1 MNEKAAS
8 LGCKNTHFANPH
20 GLNNSNHKTTA
31 YDMCLIMRAAVQNET
46 FRKIDTT
53 RTYDFPALKN
63 AAART
68 ITMGHKMMYPSDS
81 RYYEGIIGGKTGYT
95 SLAGNTLVT
104 AAERNGV
111 RLIAVVLKSSGTH
124 YTDTKAMLDY
134 GFENYE
140 ALTGRS
146 ASAVT
151 SGDTAASTGNSSAVS
166 GSGSVTVVAGSS
178 SQNVV
183 GPANDSTATTV
194 EAGNASTGETTGAAA
209 AETTASSETSQASSP
224 SGNAVL
230 SAPSSSS
237 GQSSEL
243 PTTVLTPVQ

>member
-1 MNEKAAS
+1 
-8 LGCKNTHFANPH
+8 
-20 GLNNSNHKTTA
+20 
-31 YDMCLIMRAAVQNET
+31 MCLIMRAAVQNET

-104 AAERNGV
+104 AVERNGV

-166 GSGSVTVVAGSS
+166 GSGSVTIVAGSS
-178 SQNVV
+178 SQSVV
-183 GPANDSTATTV
+183 GPANGSAVTAVETGSSTT
-194 EAGNASTGETTGAAA
+194 GSISTGESSTEESEAGTVAS
-209 AETTASSETSQASSP
+209 ETTAAETSQASSP

-230 SAPSSSS
+230 GAPSSSS
-237 GQSSEL
+237 GQSSDL